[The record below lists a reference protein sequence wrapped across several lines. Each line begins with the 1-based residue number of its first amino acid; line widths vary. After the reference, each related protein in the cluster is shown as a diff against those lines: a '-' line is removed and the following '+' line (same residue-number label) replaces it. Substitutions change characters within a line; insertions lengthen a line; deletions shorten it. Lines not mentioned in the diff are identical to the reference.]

1 MIKVGDNKCVVK
13 VRGKNSKSEMIK
25 VGYKNNVV
33 KTKRKEL
40 KK

>member
-1 MIKVGDNKCVVK
+1 MC
-13 VRGKNSKSEMIK
+13 GKNSESEMIK
-25 VGYKNNVV
+25 VGYKKSVV